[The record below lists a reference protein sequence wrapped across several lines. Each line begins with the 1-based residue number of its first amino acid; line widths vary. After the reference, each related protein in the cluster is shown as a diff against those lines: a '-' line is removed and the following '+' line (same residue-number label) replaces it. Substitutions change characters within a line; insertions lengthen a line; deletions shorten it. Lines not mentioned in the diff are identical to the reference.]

1 MSIDEFRTLQS
12 DEGAAQF
19 IAQRTGLSYE
29 RVLRIY
35 RLGEPWPLGGGEE
48 WNFGRQATEAG
59 TDVYSVMAALAP
71 LIEMTIDEKR
81 TKLEAL
87 EQMVA
92 RGDQPSPEQ
101 LTELDAEFGNPVLF
115 EHFEKVANLTN
126 EPTEVIHQVFGGI
139 LAILRRLSELTQEL
153 IETRLRLNNKDSAD
167 KA

>member
-35 RLGEPWPLGGGEE
+35 RLGNPWPLGGGEE

-71 LIEMTIDEKR
+71 LMDMAIEEKR
-81 TKLEAL
+81 AKLDAL

-92 RGDQPSPEQ
+92 RGNQPSPEQ
-101 LTELDAEFGNPVLF
+101 LTELDAEFGNPELR
-115 EHFEKVANLTN
+115 EHVEKVANLTN
-126 EPTEVIHQVFGGI
+126 ESTEVIHQVYEGF
-139 LAILRRLSELTQEL
+139 LAVFRRLNELTQEV
-153 IETRLRLNNKDSAD
+153 IETR
-167 KA
+167 